1 MIFIDFAVFISKKGL
16 FENSNDY
23 FMLTD
28 IVDVCHSHETIWL
41 LELLFFY
48 ISNKEL
54 FSYLNF
60 PHYFKIT
67 IFNFV
72 ISTYADL

>member
-1 MIFIDFAVFISKKGL
+1 MDKKKGC

-28 IVDVCHSHETIWL
+28 IVDVCHSHETILL
-41 LELLFFY
+41 LELLFN

-67 IFNFV
+67 IFNWV
-72 ISTYADL
+72 ISTL